1 MVPRSFRD
9 HPITAALIALSIA
22 ASAAGLFASGRWL
35 SPRFSDQGSLLFF
48 LRESR
53 LIQSFNVDSAQSPPD
68 VWQRRLGAT
77 AANQRWQSSVGHR
90 WWMVWLQDGAPLLV
104 LHRTKA
110 SEPSRVSSL
119 FPDVELL
126 FADELHRKSFFS
138 KHPSRFLTPSSLEN
152 DCIDRLIRSPAVAW
166 NPSGLS
172 AIAGPLAFA
181 LNSGSHGCLKLTL
194 DQGRLLLLDG
204 SISSRP
210 LSSAPPSLR
219 RPPGIESAFQ
229 TFVGDSPTNNR
240 LALHWQ
246 GASTKPLFSSLLQ
259 RRLISDVIE
268 KTYGL
273 APDFQ
278 AAWSRAPMD
287 LQAQLK
293 NDGGFKASLQ
303 LTLAFHAQQAETLQS
318 GLASVASN
326 LEQRGFRPQVSPS
339 AAETDNGQS
348 TAVIWK
354 GANQNVLGR
363 WSVESPRPDQISLRL
378 SLGGPLDTGLPP
390 LKLKPKS
397 GLSIRFDAKQLRE
410 MGWLKATWPFLVQQ
424 AGQGELLIKPMLGSR
439 SGQADTWYWI
449 KGQLSLR

>member
-1 MVPRSFRD
+1 
-9 HPITAALIALSIA
+9 
-22 ASAAGLFASGRWL
+22 
-35 SPRFSDQGSLLFF
+35 
-48 LRESR
+48 
-53 LIQSFNVDSAQSPPD
+53 
-68 VWQRRLGAT
+68 
-77 AANQRWQSSVGHR
+77 
-90 WWMVWLQDGAPLLV
+90 
-104 LHRTKA
+104 
-110 SEPSRVSSL
+110 
-119 FPDVELL
+119 
-126 FADELHRKSFFS
+126 
-138 KHPSRFLTPSSLEN
+138 
-152 DCIDRLIRSPAVAW
+152 
-166 NPSGLS
+166 
-172 AIAGPLAFA
+172 
-181 LNSGSHGCLKLTL
+181 
-194 DQGRLLLLDG
+194 
-204 SISSRP
+204 
-210 LSSAPPSLR
+210 
-219 RPPGIESAFQ
+219 
-229 TFVGDSPTNNR
+229 
-240 LALHWQ
+240 
-246 GASTKPLFSSLLQ
+246 
-259 RRLISDVIE
+259 LISDVIE

-348 TAVIWK
+348 TALIWK

>member
-9 HPITAALIALSIA
+9 HPITATLLVLSIA

-68 VWQRRLGAT
+68 VWRRRLGAN
-77 AANQRWQSSVGHR
+77 AASQRWQSSDGHR

-172 AIAGPLAFA
+172 GIAGPLAFA

-204 SISSRP
+204 SVSSRP

-229 TFVGDSPTNNR
+229 TFVGDTPMNNR

-246 GASTKPLFSSLLQ
+246 GASTRPLFASLLQ
-259 RRLISDVIE
+259 RRLISDEIE

-273 APDFQ
+273 TPNFQ
-278 AAWSRAPMD
+278 AQWLGAPMD
-287 LQAQLK
+287 LQAQLRK
-293 NDGGFKASLQ
+293 DGPFKASLQ
-303 LTLAFHAQQAETLQS
+303 LSLAFKAQHAESLKT
-318 GLASVASN
+318 GLASIALN
-326 LEQRGFRPQVSPS
+326 LEQRGLRPQVSS
-339 AAETDNGQS
+339 STAETDNGQS

-363 WSVESPRPDQISLRL
+363 WYVDSPRPDQISLRL
-378 SLGGPLDTGLPP
+378 SLGWPLGTGHPP

-410 MGWLKATWPFLVQQ
+410 MGWLKATWPSLVQQ
-424 AGQGELLIKPMLGSR
+424 AGQGELLVKPMLGSR
-439 SGQADTWYWI
+439 SGQTDTWYWI

>member
-1 MVPRSFRD
+1 M
-9 HPITAALIALSIA
+9 TATLLVLSIA

-68 VWQRRLGAT
+68 VWRRRLGAN
-77 AANQRWQSSVGHR
+77 AASQRWQSSDGHR

-138 KHPSRFLTPSSLEN
+138 KRPSGSLTPSSLEKE
-152 DCIDRLIRSPAVAW
+152 CIDRLIRSPAVAW

-181 LNSGSHGCLKLTL
+181 LTSGSHGCLKLTL
-194 DQGRLLLLDG
+194 DRGRLLLFDG
-204 SISSRP
+204 SVSSRP
-210 LSSAPPSLR
+210 LSSAPRSLR

-229 TFVGDSPTNNR
+229 TFVGDSPTNKR

-278 AAWSRAPMD
+278 AAWLRAPMD

-293 NDGGFKASLQ
+293 NDGPFKASLQ
-303 LTLAFHAQQAETLQS
+303 LTLAFHSQQAETLKS

-326 LEQRGFRPQVSPS
+326 LEQRGLRPQVSPS
-339 AAETDNGQS
+339 AAETDTGQS

-363 WSVESPRPDQISLRL
+363 WSVDSPRPDQISLRL
-378 SLGGPLDTGLPP
+378 SLGGALDTGFPP
-390 LKLKPKS
+390 LKLEPDS
-397 GLSIRFDAKQLRE
+397 GISIRFDAKQLRE
-410 MGWLKATWPFLVQQ
+410 MGWLKATWPSLVQQ
-424 AGQGELLIKPMLGSR
+424 AGQGELLLKPMLGRR
-439 SGQADTWYWI
+439 SGQADTWYSI